1 MPMSKTKVS
10 LYGVARKVIEEATT
24 TALGPTCNTVIEF
37 HLKQKFGRDPS
48 EVFVEDP
55 RTFYIALKEIFGAGA
70 ESIISLI
77 GTYLVNEYGVTG
89 GAERFVNLVVKGD
102 ESSKNKLEEILSKI
116 VDQTEN

>member
-1 MPMSKTKVS
+1 MPLSKTKGS
-10 LYGVARKVIEEATT
+10 LYEIARRILEEATT

-37 HLKQKFGRDPS
+37 HLKQRFGRDPS

-55 RTFYIALKEIFGAGA
+55 RAFYVALKEIFGAGA
-70 ESIISLI
+70 DSIISLI
-77 GTYLVNEYGVTG
+77 GTFLVNKYGMADN
-89 GAERFVNLVVKGD
+89 AEGFVNLVVKGD